1 MSKTVVLY
9 SEPYLDTYNQ
19 CYKNIV
25 TLNLMPLGPLAH
37 YVRRI
42 KKTPLSTFKQSTPCN
57 PINKCV
63 LALQKI
69 PNVGFDGGMGMCC
82 GNMKNSCNL
91 MSVDDVPDLFSF
103 LLEHGYIVDTSLTKM
118 MNASDIRFQTNN
130 QNKLICFL
138 KYVGL
143 ENA

>member
-25 TLNLMPLGPLAH
+25 TINLMPQGPLAQ
-37 YVRRI
+37 YVIRI
-42 KKTPLSTFKQSTPCN
+42 KNTPLSPFKQSTPCN
-57 PINKCV
+57 PINKCS
-63 LALQKI
+63 LALTKSVI
-69 PNVGFDGGMGMCC
+69 NNGNGCC
-82 GNMKNSCNL
+82 TNMKNSCNL
-91 MSVDDVPDLFSF
+91 MTVDDVPDLFSF
-103 LLEHGYIVDTSLTKM
+103 LLERGYVVDTSLTKM
-118 MNASDIRFQTNN
+118 MNASDIRFNTNN

-143 ENA
+143 SNN